1 MLETSFAGLRGEV
14 VAVVSQQLYIN
25 RFRVSFSGSSHFGMD
40 SCTDGPDA
48 AETIVRMHVVGLTLY
63 TLREKSMT
71 QQFQRHR
78 LCRVCI

>member
-1 MLETSFAGLRGEV
+1 MPETSFDGLREEM
-14 VAVVSQQLYIN
+14 VAVISQQLYVD
-25 RFRVSFSGSSHFGMD
+25 RFRISFSGSSHFGME
-40 SCTDGPDA
+40 SCTDRPDA

-63 TLREKSMT
+63 SSREKSMT